1 MSSIAFIDFDGTI
14 YKGDSMLDFIRFCL
28 GNKRLKWNLF
38 LTAPQIVL
46 KKLGVI
52 SSQIAKEKLLRLSLG
67 GMNKDE
73 LQNRAIQFSLSL
85 DEKIYPK
92 AKQRL
97 KGFNEDQIKVVIV
110 SASCELW
117 LKDWCEQKG
126 YELIASIEEYKNN
139 KMTGKL
145 FGKNC
150 KGIEK
155 EIRIKAQ
162 FNLDHYDRIYAY
174 GNDSADKYMINLAN
188 QPTEAL
194 YE

>member
-1 MSSIAFIDFDGTI
+1 MSSVAFIDFDGTI
-14 YKGDSMLDFIRFCL
+14 YKGDSMLDFIRFCR

-46 KKLGVI
+46 KKLGI
-52 SSQIAKEKLLRLSLG
+52 LQSQIAKEKLLRLSLG
-67 GMNKDE
+67 GMDKDD
-73 LQNRAIQFSLSL
+73 LQNRAVQFSILL

-97 KGFNEDQIKVVIV
+97 KEFNEDQTKVVIV

-117 LKDWCEQKG
+117 LKYWCEQKG
-126 YELIASIEEYKNN
+126 YELIASIEEYKNS

-145 FGKNC
+145 VGKNC
-150 KGIEK
+150 KGLEK

-162 FNLDHYDRIYAY
+162 FNLDNYDRIYAY
-174 GNDSADKYMINLAN
+174 GNDSADKYMISLAN